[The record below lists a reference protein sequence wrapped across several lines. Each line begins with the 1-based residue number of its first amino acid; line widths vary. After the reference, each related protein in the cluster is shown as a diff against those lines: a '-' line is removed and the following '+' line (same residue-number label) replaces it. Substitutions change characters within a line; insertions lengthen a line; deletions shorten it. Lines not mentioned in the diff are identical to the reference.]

1 MSFFGRK
8 KRMRRVVREAQY
20 HIAIEE
26 LAEELVKRVMGIREK
41 VEEEK
46 RKEEI
51 PTGRLIR
58 ND

>member
-1 MSFFGRK
+1 MFFRRRRVRK
-8 KRMRRVVREAQY
+8 VVREAQY

-26 LAEELVKRVMGIREK
+26 LAEELVKRVIGIREK

-58 ND
+58 HD